1 MKRKFKVTGQN
12 VRKGWKLG
20 QKESVM
26 VTVDASVISKIGTI
40 SGGGWGSRKMVS

>member
-12 VRKGWKLG
+12 VRKGWKFG

-26 VTVDASVISKIGTI
+26 VTVDASM
-40 SGGGWGSRKMVS
+40 GGGGGGLGKWFAYFV